1 MILIDDFAIVHIQQV
16 LLLAILT
23 LACNISLVLLK
34 SGKLECPVSLPVVW
48 IEVDSSALKALVRV
62 LFDRN
67 DG

>member
-1 MILIDDFAIVHIQQV
+1 MILIDDFAIVHSQRV
-16 LLLAILT
+16 LLLAIPT
-23 LACNISLVLLK
+23 LACNFSLVLLK
-34 SGKLECPVSLPVVW
+34 SGKLECPVPLPVVW

>member
-1 MILIDDFAIVHIQQV
+1 MILIDDFAIVHSQQV

-23 LACNISLVLLK
+23 QPCKDSLVLLK
-34 SGKLECPVSLPVVW
+34 SGKLECPISLPVVR
-48 IEVDSSALKALVRV
+48 IEVDCGALKALVRM